1 MRIIYSYTRLAV
13 IIGLLFAT
21 ACRQQDNDLQPE
33 DAQIGFYNA
42 SEYIRLQLK
51 NTPKANYLFV
61 DTKDTVP
68 SGAVPRFT
76 NSDYINQFPNKFY
89 YVNHPQPWL
98 SYIRV
103 APGAHQL
110 ILRDTSMRRTLVIDT
125 VLSQHGEPMT
135 VYFADDKG
143 KFRTWKLSDQVN
155 TKSDSIYLRILN
167 LSPDAGKVFLTING
181 KVPTG
186 LPASL
191 DYGDVTRFTGRAVSG
206 PDTLRVRFY
215 QQSAPDAAI
224 ISATLLTTPGS
235 AYNIV
240 LKGNLMAQSFKD
252 PLTGLVL
259 NYDASLK
266 LALTQVK

>member
-1 MRIIYSYTRLAV
+1 MRIIYSYKRLAV
-13 IIGLLFAT
+13 IIGLLLAA

-51 NTPKANYLFV
+51 NNPKTNYLFV

-68 SGAVPRFT
+68 SDAIPRFT
-76 NSDYINQFPNKFY
+76 GSDYLNQFPNKFY

-103 APGAHQL
+103 MPGSHQL
-110 ILRDTSMRRTLVIDT
+110 ILRDTSMSRTLVMDT
-125 VLSQHGEPMT
+125 VLSRHGEPMT

-155 TKSDSIYLRILN
+155 TKSDSTYLRVLN

-186 LPASL
+186 FPASL

-206 PDTLRVRFY
+206 PDTLRVRLY
-215 QQSAPDAAI
+215 QQAAPDVDI
-224 ISATLLTTPGS
+224 ISTTLLTTPGS

-240 LKGNLMAQSFKD
+240 LSGSLNGQSFID
-252 PLTGLVL
+252 PATGRSLS
-259 NYDASLK
+259 YDARLK